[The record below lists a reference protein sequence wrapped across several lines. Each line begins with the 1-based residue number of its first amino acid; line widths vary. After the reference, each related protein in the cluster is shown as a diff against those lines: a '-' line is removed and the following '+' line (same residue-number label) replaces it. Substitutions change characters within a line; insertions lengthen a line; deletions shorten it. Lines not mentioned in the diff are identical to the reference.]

1 MTDTDEIT
9 VRMECLQEAGCYH
22 DDPEDALK
30 LAARFSNYVLAGE
43 LDSSNKK
50 LTNFIYD
57 TEFGENEVNEDLI
70 QHCVEESFE
79 QLFKKIRA
87 EQIAGNIAVTD
98 EFDIKI
104 KLTPLGVRAS
114 AKVKEV

>member
-1 MTDTDEIT
+1 MTDTDEIN
-9 VRMECLQEAGCYH
+9 VRLQCLEEAGVYH

-43 LDSSNKK
+43 LDPSAKK

-70 QHCVEESFE
+70 QHCVEESFG
-79 QLFKKIRA
+79 QLFKTIRFQ
-87 EQIAGNIAVTD
+87 QIAGNIAITD